1 MLLIK
6 KRINESSLPCAQQQ
20 VSKHRAHHWCS
31 HPTLVGT
38 RLIPG
43 IWSKCE
49 CCWLWDDTRHGSSGH
64 HQLSRVPASH
74 SHRFPGSRKH
84 MPQEKCSMKP
94 PPHAQRAAW
103 QAFLLA
109 SPCSNSK
116 INYCLKSWQEAPSTL
131 LRLLQKDQLTPKL
144 GVFQEEK
151 DAQTYR
157 ES

>member
-1 MLLIK
+1 M
-6 KRINESSLPCAQQQ
+6 SAAGCGMM
-20 VSKHRAHHWCS
+20 H
-31 HPTLVGT
+31 GT
-38 RLIPG
+38 APP
-43 IWSKCE
+43 
-49 CCWLWDDTRHGSSGH
+49 GH

-74 SHRFPGSRKH
+74 SHQFPGSRKH
-84 MPQEKCSMKP
+84 MPQEKSSMKP